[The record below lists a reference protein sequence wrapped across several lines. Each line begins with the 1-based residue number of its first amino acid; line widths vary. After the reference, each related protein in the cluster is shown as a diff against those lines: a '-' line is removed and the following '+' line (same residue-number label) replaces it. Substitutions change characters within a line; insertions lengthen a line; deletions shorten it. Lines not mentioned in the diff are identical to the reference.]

1 MEYVEDKIEQI
12 RLLLYNTNRL
22 LENGLN
28 DDNIDGNI
36 PFVDALR
43 SNKVALLLLDLLD
56 KNKEV

>member
-43 SNKVALLLLDLLD
+43 SNEVALLLLDLLD